1 MIRLVHAENLHHL
14 PLPVGHRFPIGKY
27 RRVHDA
33 LLEQGGD
40 RMRFAPPAN
49 AEDLRLIHTPD
60 YIAAVEHGTLA
71 PGQLRR
77 LGFPWSEALAL
88 RVRRS
93 VGGTLAALAWAVEE
107 GAAGHLAG
115 GTHHAFADRCE
126 GFCVFNDLAVAVR
139 VAERD
144 HGLRRTAIVDLD
156 VHQGNGTAALFRGD
170 PSVFTLS
177 LHGQRNYPFTKEMGS
192 LDVAFPDGCEDDTYL
207 RALDEALEQ
216 VAAFAPEL
224 LLYQAGVDPLRG
236 DRFGRLALSHD
247 GLRRRDRRV
256 YALARRLRVP
266 LVVVLGGGYH
276 PEEDQ
281 TVAAHVGV
289 FEELIRSLD

>member
-1 MIRLVHAENLHHL
+1 MIRLVHAENLQHL
-14 PLPVGHRFPIGKY
+14 PLPSGHRFPIGKY
-27 RRVHDA
+27 RRIHDA
-33 LLEQGGD
+33 LAGD
-40 RMRFAPPAN
+40 GQDRLRFAPPATT
-49 AEDLRLIHTPD
+49 ADLQLVHTPS
-60 YIAAVEHGTLA
+60 YVAAVQQGTLTTSSI
-71 PGQLRR
+71 RR
-77 LGFPWSEALAL
+77 LGFPWSETLAL

-93 VGGTLAALAWAVEE
+93 VGGTLAALSWALEE

-144 HGLRRTAIVDLD
+144 HGVRRVAIVDLD
-156 VHQGNGTAALFRGD
+156 VHQGNGTAALFQDD

-177 LHGQRNYPFTKEMGS
+177 VHGQKNYPFAKERGS
-192 LDVAFPDGCEDDTYL
+192 LDVALADGCDDESYL
-207 RALDEALEQ
+207 QALDPALEQ
-216 VAAFAPEL
+216 VAAFRPEL

-236 DRFGRLALSHD
+236 DRFGRLALTHA
-247 GLRRRDRRV
+247 GLRQRDRRV
-256 YALARRLRVP
+256 YALARSLRVP

-276 PEEDQ
+276 PDESQ

-289 FEELIRSLD
+289 FEELIQALD

>member
-14 PLPVGHRFPIGKY
+14 PLPSGHRFPIGKY
-27 RRVHDA
+27 RRIHDA
-33 LLEQGGD
+33 LLAQGEA
-40 RMRFAPPAN
+40 RMRFAPPATT
-49 AEDLRLIHTPD
+49 EDLRLIHTAE
-60 YIAAVEHGTLA
+60 YVAAVQRGTLA
-71 PGQLRR
+71 PTQIRR
-77 LGFPWSEALAL
+77 LGFPWSETLAL

-93 VGGTLAALAWAVEE
+93 VGGTLAALSWALTE

-144 HGLRRTAIVDLD
+144 HGIRRVAIVDLD

-177 LHGQRNYPFTKEMGS
+177 LHGQKNYPFTKETGS
-192 LDVAFPDGCEDDTYL
+192 LDLALADGCDDPSYL
-207 RALDEALEQ
+207 RALDPALEQ
-216 VAAFAPEL
+216 VAAFRPEL
-224 LLYQAGVDPLRG
+224 VLYQAGVDPLRG
-236 DRFGRLALSHD
+236 DRFGRLALSHA
-247 GLRRRDRRV
+247 GLRARDRRV
-256 YALARRLRVP
+256 YALARSLRVP
-266 LVVVLGGGYH
+266 LVAVLGGGYH
-276 PEEDQ
+276 PDEDQ

-289 FEELIRSLD
+289 FEELINELD